1 MVFLLAFWYDIG
13 IINWEI
19 WNDSLKLIDMKIL
32 IIGDGY
38 IGNRC
43 LKEWPEAVLSGKMIN
58 SVADAVAILE
68 EHQPD
73 VVLNAAGIVGRP
85 NVDWCETHQIETF
98 DGNTVLPFTIAKA
111 CAQKGIY
118 LLHIGSGCIYYG
130 YSADPAGW
138 KESDFANPGAV
149 YTKAKYAADLALS
162 TLPNVGIA
170 RIRMPIDYIPYAG
183 NLINKLSSYPKI
195 IDVENSITVLEDMV
209 SVFHQLLENKA
220 EGIFHVTNPGSIKH
234 KEIIAMYE
242 ELVDPTHQNEWIREN
257 ELVGQGLA
265 VKKRSNNILQ
275 SENLA
280 RFGIVMRPV
289 KEAVYATMK
298 KYAIEKQAK

>member
-1 MVFLLAFWYDIG
+1 
-13 IINWEI
+13 
-19 WNDSLKLIDMKIL
+19 MKIL

-43 LKEWPEAVLSGKMIN
+43 LREWPEAVLSGKMIN
-58 SVADAVAILE
+58 SVEDALAVLE

-73 VVLNAAGIVGRP
+73 AVLNAAGIIGRP
-85 NVDWCETHQIETF
+85 NVDWCETHQLETF
-98 DGNTVLPFTIAKA
+98 QGNAVLPFVIAQA

-130 YSADPAGW
+130 DSPDSAGW

-162 TLPNVGIA
+162 TLENVGIA
-170 RIRMPIDYIPYAG
+170 RIRMPIDYIPYGG
-183 NLINKLSSYPKI
+183 NLINKLSSYGKI

-209 SVFHQLLENKA
+209 QVFHQLLEKKA
-220 EGIFHVTNPGSIKH
+220 TGIFHVTNPGSIKH
-234 KEIIAMYE
+234 KEIISMYE
-242 ELVDPTHQNEWIREN
+242 ELVDPTHTNEWIGEN
-257 ELVGQGLA
+257 DLVSQGLA
-265 VKKRSNNILQ
+265 VKKRSNNVLQ

-280 RFGIVMRPV
+280 KVGITMRLV
-289 KEAVYATMK
+289 KEAVYDTMK
-298 KYAIEKQAK
+298 KYAVEKTKV